1 MPSLEAMASLT
12 EIMSNLKTAVLGV
25 GNILMQDEGVGV
37 HLIQELMEKYSFD
50 PHVQL
55 IDGGVMGIDLLPY
68 FDEYDRMIILDAV
81 DFDKEPGFINVF
93 ENENILAL
101 FTTKMSLHHL
111 GLKDVLSYA
120 KLLDQ
125 QPNEMCLIGMQPDEI
140 EMKMELSKTIAGKM
154 EEMKDLVFQK
164 LEGWG
169 IKVLL
174 KE

>member
-1 MPSLEAMASLT
+1 M
-12 EIMSNLKTAVLGV
+12 NKLKTAILGV

-37 HLIQELMEKYSFD
+37 HLIQDLTENYSFD
-50 PHVQL
+50 PQTAL

-81 DFDKEPGFINVF
+81 EFDKEPGFIDVI

-125 QPNEMCLIGMQPDEI
+125 QPDEMCLIGMQPHEI
-140 EMKMELSKTIAGKM
+140 QMKMELSETAAGKM
-154 EEMKDLVFQK
+154 EEMKGLVIKK

-169 IKVLL
+169 IKVRQ
-174 KE
+174 KD